1 MERILIS
8 IGLVISLLF
17 ISCEKN
23 DDNTETVSLE
33 ATNLEL
39 VSGDNQSGD
48 AESTLEQLI
57 VVLVKDQ
64 NGNVFQG
71 TTVNFSVSE
80 GNVSQQTATSDENG
94 EASVEWTLG
103 STEGE
108 QILTITAFKSDGITQ
123 INGSPCI
130 VKANATELM
139 PNSITYTG
147 ENSGTYKISGT
158 AIDDNG
164 NPLSGIKIE
173 CHLFED
179 GGDYASIVGPLYVKT
194 KTDGKYSFQ
203 GLPNPDQY
211 EELNI
216 SMYTFTL
223 YSTDALNDQK
233 YERSNC
239 WPAVAFGG
247 TFPAT
252 EINKDILLLEV
263 NTSTI
268 LKGTIKYSN
277 GNPVPVNEL
286 SLIDVSYGQHDEYQ
300 AYALDFGGGV
310 SSDESTGSFYDEATG
325 EFQLKNCLKGGN
337 HNYALHVNHIDL
349 ETYSSWDSHITI
361 NEGVENE
368 ITVTIVEN

>member
-1 MERILIS
+1 MKKVLIG
-8 IGLVISLLF
+8 IGMATCLLLV
-17 ISCEKN
+17 SCDKN
-23 DDNTETVSLE
+23 DIVGLE
-33 ATNLEL
+33 ATSLEII
-39 VSGDNQSGD
+39 SGNNQSGD
-48 AESTLEQLI
+48 VESTLEEPI
-57 VVLVKDQ
+57 VVLIKDQ
-64 NGNVFQG
+64 NGNPFQG
-71 TTVNFSVSE
+71 ANVNFSVTE
-80 GNVSQQTATSDENG
+80 GSTSQQIVATDSNG
-94 EASVEWTLG
+94 VASINWTLG

-108 QILTITAFKSDGITQ
+108 QILTVTAFKPDETTQ
-123 INGSPCI
+123 VNGSPLI
-130 VKANATELM
+130 VKAIATESL

-158 AIDDNG
+158 AVDAEG

-179 GGDYASIVGPLYVKT
+179 GGDYASIVGPLYIKT
-194 KTDGKYSFQ
+194 KNDGTYSFE

-211 EELNI
+211 DELNI

-223 YSTDALNDQK
+223 YSTDATNENK

-252 EINKDILLLEV
+252 EIEKDILLLEV
-263 NTSTI
+263 NPNTI

-286 SLIDVSYGQHDEYQ
+286 SLIDVSYGQYDEYQ
-300 AYALDFGGGV
+300 GYALDFGGGN
-310 SSDESTGSFYDEATG
+310 SNDELTGSFYDETTG
-325 EFQLKNCLKGGN
+325 EFQLQNCLKGGD
-337 HNYALHVNHIDL
+337 HNYALHINHIDL
-349 ETYSSWDSHITI
+349 ETYSSWDSSVEI

-368 ITVTIVEN
+368 VAITIVEN